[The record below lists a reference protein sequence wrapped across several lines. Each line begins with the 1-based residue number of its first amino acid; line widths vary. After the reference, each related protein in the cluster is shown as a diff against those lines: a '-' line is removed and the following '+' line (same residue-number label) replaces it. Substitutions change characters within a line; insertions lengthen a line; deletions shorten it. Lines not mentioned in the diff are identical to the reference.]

1 MKILFVEDSA
11 IMRRSMIKTA
21 TESGYKTVE
30 AVNGAEALARLLKYG
45 NSIDLIIMDW
55 NMPVMDGYET
65 LVKIKGHDDYARIP
79 VLMATADGAEE
90 DVIKAIKAGAAGYL
104 VKPFSPED
112 LVDKIKSLARS
123 GFAHRP

>member
-11 IMRRSMIKTA
+11 IMRKAMTRMA
-21 TESGYKTVE
+21 TENGYKTVE
-30 AVNGAEALARLLKYG
+30 AENGAEALARLRKHG

-65 LVKIKGHDDYARIP
+65 LLKIKGHEDYANIP
-79 VLMATADGAEE
+79 VLMATADGVEE
-90 DVIKAIKAGAAGYL
+90 DVVKAMKAGAAGYL

-112 LVDKIKSLARS
+112 LVGKIRSLIQPNFSR
-123 GFAHRP
+123 RP